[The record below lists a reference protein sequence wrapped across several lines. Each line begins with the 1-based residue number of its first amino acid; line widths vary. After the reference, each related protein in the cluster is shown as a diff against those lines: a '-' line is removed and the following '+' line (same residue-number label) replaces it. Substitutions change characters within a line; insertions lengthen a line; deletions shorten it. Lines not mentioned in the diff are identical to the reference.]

1 MSNRYFT
8 AEWNLLSPMKLNLKG
23 HFGKLSTLPTH
34 QALLTNWSHNYSKYT
49 QLIILLLT
57 CFITCFTQTQKN

>member
-1 MSNRYFT
+1 
-8 AEWNLLSPMKLNLKG
+8 MKLNLKG